1 MRIVV
6 VGLGPGPADLLT
18 VRAER
23 ILRRATRLF
32 LRTRHHPM
40 AETLRAWGV
49 SFDTFDGYY
58 ETHPTFEEV
67 YRAMATRLLEEA
79 RQAADEP
86 VVYAV
91 PGHPTVAERSV
102 AVLVEMIRQE
112 GGGIELE
119 LVPSPSSVE
128 AVWSALGIDP
138 MSAGVALLDAHQLA
152 ASAGADAELP
162 PPSGAAW
169 ERRRGYLVLQLDS
182 KIVAAQV
189 KAMLGRS
196 RGDEQ
201 LVALVRGAG
210 TERAEVRWLPLHAID
225 RLSTYDHETSL
236 YVPPADDPE
245 AAGAGEG
252 IEALVRIMARL
263 RAPDGCPWDRRQ
275 TPESLRRYILEE
287 AYEVCE
293 AIESGDAE
301 ALREEL
307 GDLLLQ
313 VLFQAQIADEEGRF
327 DLAGVERALREK
339 LVRRHPHVFGEA
351 RVKDAA
357 EVLQRWEAIKQEE
370 RRQERQRT
378 GGGGKGEERP
388 SLMAGVTTGLPSLA
402 FAEAVQRR
410 AASVGFEWPDI
421 AGAGRKAMEEA
432 RELRQAWAEQDREA
446 VHREM
451 GDLLFALVNVARYM
465 RVDPELALRD
475 ATRRFMARFRRIESL
490 AEQAGRSLSEM
501 SLDEMDALWERA
513 KAEGQGGSGQAVSN
527 DGEKRGS

>member
-23 ILRRATRLF
+23 ILREARRLF

-49 SFDTFDGYY
+49 SFDTFDAYY
-58 ETHPTFEEV
+58 ESYPTFEEV

-79 RQAADEP
+79 RQVAADP

-102 AVLVEMIRQE
+102 TCLVEMARRQGE
-112 GGGIELE
+112 EIDLE
-119 LVPSPSSVE
+119 LVPSPSGVE
-128 AVWSALGIDP
+128 AVWSVLGMDP
-138 MSAGVALLDAHQLA
+138 MTAGAALLDAHQLA
-152 ASAGADAELP
+152 ASAGMDAELP

-182 KIVAAQV
+182 KLVAAQV
-189 KAMLGRS
+189 KAVLGRS

-201 LVALVRGAG
+201 PVVLVRAAG
-210 TERAEVRWLPLHAID
+210 TERAEVRWLPLHAIA
-225 RLSTYDHETSL
+225 RLPSYDHETSL
-236 YVPPADDPE
+236 YVPPAEAPE

-252 IEALVRIMARL
+252 SEVLARIMARL

-275 TPESLRRYILEE
+275 TPESLRRYIVEE

-327 DLAGVERALREK
+327 DLAGVERALHDK

-357 EVLQRWEAIKQEE
+357 EVLQRWEAIKRDE
-370 RRQERQRT
+370 RRQEQQA
-378 GGGGKGEERP
+378 GGTSKGEDG
-388 SLMAGVTTGLPSLA
+388 SGLMAGVTTGLPSLA
-402 FAEAVQRR
+402 FAETVQRR
-410 AASVGFEWPDI
+410 AATVGFEWPDI
-421 AGAGRKAMEEA
+421 AGAGRKAVEEA
-432 RELRQAWAEQDREA
+432 RELREAWSQQDREA

-451 GDLLFALVNVARYM
+451 GDLLFAIVNVARYM

-475 ATRRFMARFRRIESL
+475 ATRRFMARFRRIERL
-490 AEQAGRSLSEM
+490 ARQEGRALSQM
-501 SLDEMDALWERA
+501 SLEELDALWEKA
-513 KAEGQGGSGQAVSN
+513 KAQDQGGSTRAVSN
-527 DGEKRGS
+527 DGGIRSS